1 MRLLSVSTGL
11 VLGLVSACSS
21 PERSGY
27 SSMTKHLDTSEARGG
42 GDDTRLI
49 SLADS
54 LEPLRDHFN
63 VNKSKRR
70 FLALLSPT

>member
-21 PERSGY
+21 TERSGY
-27 SSMTKHLDTSEARGG
+27 SSMTKHLDTSEDRGG

-54 LEPLRDHFN
+54 LEPLRDHLN